1 MEFKCL
7 EILMKVIGKLFVHD
21 IPRENHRER
30 DLEIK
35 LNGSVIKD
43 IKENWSRSLKC
54 ASRRA
59 H

>member
-35 LNGSVIKD
+35 LNGSVTKD
-43 IKENWSRSLKC
+43 IKEN
-54 ASRRA
+54 
-59 H
+59 